1 MTHQLGR
8 TMRFGSVC
16 VAVAAALGLSTS
28 SVRAQPTPAAID
40 AVFARYSAS
49 TPGCDIGVERAGQ
62 APLIRAYG
70 SADLEHGAHNVADTV
85 FEAGSVS
92 KQFTAASILLLAGQ
106 GRLSLNDDVR
116 KYIPELPDYG
126 TPITLNM
133 LLSHTSGLRDWGN
146 LEGLA
151 GWPRTD
157 RVYSLNDVLAI
168 TARQKALNYPPGTA
182 WSYTNTGYNLLAIIV
197 ERVSGQALPAFSHDH
212 LFAPLGMT
220 HTQWRDDFRRIVP
233 GRAIAYEKTKAGYEQ
248 LMPFENAIGNG
259 GLLTTVGDLLIW
271 NRALS
276 EGTLGPFVTTELQRP
291 AKLSDGR
298 ETSYARGLFIDAYR
312 GAPEISHSGA
322 TAGYR
327 AWLGRYPT
335 KGLSVAML
343 CNADDA
349 DTRLAYGVID
359 LFLGDTTAPP
369 KTSPATGA
377 PSAGSL
383 TKWAGWY
390 HNDRSGAALHLI
402 TDGAVVKTDFGAVLA
417 RAPTGELRLGRKPV
431 TLLADGRIGFLSD
444 GETITYSP
452 APAYSPSQADLQAI
466 VGRYHS
472 AEAAADYV
480 ISMEGGAL
488 LMRVVDR
495 PDSAEP
501 LVPTYAGAFS
511 WSGGEAAVRLLQAAD
526 GHVTGLRLSDDRVWD
541 LRANRVE

>member
-1 MTHQLGR
+1 
-8 TMRFGSVC
+8 MRLVGVW
-16 VAVAAALGLSTS
+16 VAISAALGLGVS
-28 SVRAQPTPAAID
+28 SAHAQPTPAAID
-40 AVFARYSAS
+40 SVFARYSAS
-49 TPGCDIGVERAGQ
+49 TPGCNIGVERASQ

-70 SADLEHGAHNVADTV
+70 SADLEHGVLNVADTV

-92 KQFTAASILLLAGQ
+92 KQFTAASILLLARD
-106 GRLSLNDDVR
+106 GRLSLTDDVR

-157 RVYSLNDVLAI
+157 RVYSLNDVLEI
-168 TARQKALNYPPGTA
+168 TARQSALNYTPGSA

-233 GRAIAYEKTKAGYEQ
+233 GRAIAYEKTRGGYEQ

-271 NRALS
+271 NRALT
-276 EGTLGPFVTTELQRP
+276 EGKLGPFVTTELQRP

-298 ETSYARGLFIDAYR
+298 ETSYARGLFIDSYR

-349 DTRLAYGVID
+349 DTRLAYSVID
-359 LFLGDTTAPP
+359 LFLGEARTPPPNAPSP
-369 KTSPATGA
+369 KTPT
-377 PSAGSL
+377 PEPL
-383 TKWAGWY
+383 TKWSGWY
-390 HNDRSGAALHLI
+390 RNDRTGAALHLI
-402 TDGAVVKTDFGAVLA
+402 TDGDVVKTDFGAVLA
-417 RAPTGELRLGRKPV
+417 RGPKGDFRLGRKPV
-431 TLLADGRIGFLSD
+431 TLLADGRIGFPSN

-472 AEAAADYV
+472 AEAAADYL

-495 PDSAEP
+495 ADSAER

-511 WSGGEAAVRLLQAAD
+511 WSGGEVAVRLLQAAD